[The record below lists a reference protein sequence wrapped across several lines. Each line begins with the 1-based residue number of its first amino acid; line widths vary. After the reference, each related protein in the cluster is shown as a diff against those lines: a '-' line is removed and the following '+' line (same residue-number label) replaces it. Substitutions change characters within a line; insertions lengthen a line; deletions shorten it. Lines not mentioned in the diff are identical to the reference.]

1 MEQSWQGGEIVNL
14 DKLTVM
20 LADNDPQFVRLVTYN
35 LVLEGYKVHSAS
47 DGEQALELIE
57 SHVPDLVL
65 LGLLNP
71 MLDGFHVCRRIR
83 EFSAVPI
90 LLLIPRGKELEMV
103 HALDHGADGYL
114 AKPFS
119 VDELLARMR
128 ALLRRAQ
135 LTARARLSAC
145 EDVATLRTRTII
157 GDLTVDYAQQR
168 VTIGEREVILS
179 QKESRLLAAMAQN
192 ARRVVPQDTLLEYV
206 WGKAYIGDHH
216 LLQVTINRLRRKLEP
231 DPSQPRYILTKFGI
245 GYILTGPV

>member
-1 MEQSWQGGEIVNL
+1 VNL

-20 LADNDPQFVRLVTYN
+20 VADSDPALVRLVKYN
-35 LVLEGYKVHSAS
+35 LVLEGYKVLSAS

-57 SHVPDLVL
+57 VYAPDLVL
-65 LGLLNP
+65 LGVLIPN
-71 MLDGFHVCRRIR
+71 LDGFHVCRRVR

-90 LLLIPRGKELEMV
+90 LLLIARGKEQEMV
-103 HALDHGADGYL
+103 QALDLGADGYL

-135 LTARARLSAC
+135 LIARARLSPY
-145 EDVATLRTRTII
+145 EDVATLRTITII
-157 GDLTVDYAQQR
+157 GDLTVDYAEHR

-179 QKESRLLAAMAQN
+179 QRESRLLAALAQN

-206 WGKAYIGDHH
+206 WGKAYVGDNH
-216 LLQVTINRLRRKLEP
+216 LLQVTINRLRRKLES
-231 DPSQPRYILTKFGI
+231 DPSQPRYILTRFGI
-245 GYILTGPV
+245 GYLLTGPI

>member
-1 MEQSWQGGEIVNL
+1 MNL

-20 LADNDPQFVRLVTYN
+20 VADGDPQFLRLVTYN
-35 LVLEGYKVHSAS
+35 LKLEGYKVLSAS

-57 SHVPDLVL
+57 LYAPDLVL
-65 LGLLNP
+65 LDLLIP
-71 MLDGFHVCRRIR
+71 KLDGFHVCRHVR

-90 LLLIPRGKELEMV
+90 LLLIARGKEQEMV
-103 HALDHGADGYL
+103 HALDLGADGYL

-119 VDELLARMR
+119 VAELLARMR

-135 LTARARLSAC
+135 LTARARLSPF
-145 EDVATLRTRTII
+145 EDVATLRTITII

-168 VTIGEREVILS
+168 VTMGEREVMLS
-179 QKESRLLAAMAQN
+179 QREKRLLAAMAQN

-206 WGKAYIGDHH
+206 WGKEYVGDNH

-231 DPSQPRYILTKFGI
+231 DPSQPHYILTRFGI
-245 GYILTGPV
+245 GYLLTGPI